1 METLLKIALII
12 HITAGLSALVCGLIA
27 LLLRKGSPKHKLNG
41 NIFFYSMIGVAITAL
56 FISAFKS
63 NDFLFYIGLF
73 SLFMTLSGK
82 RAIQN
87 KTSVPYKID
96 ILILLLGLGTG
107 IWMLAEAN
115 IVLRVFGAL
124 SLLLAL
130 GDFDVYYKVYR
141 KVAIPANTWLIRHIK
156 HMVGSYIS
164 TATAFLLVNIQFD
177 PFWIIWLIPTAFG
190 TPVIIYWIRKI
201 NTPAKKQLPV

>member
-1 METLLKIALII
+1 MESLLKIALIL
-12 HITAGLSALVCGLIA
+12 HIIAGMSALVCGLIA
-27 LLLRKGSPKHKLNG
+27 LLLRKGSSGHKLNG
-41 NIFFYSMIGVAITAL
+41 NIFFYSMMGVAITAL

-87 KTSVPYKID
+87 KTSTPGKID
-96 ILILLLGLGTG
+96 ILILILGLGTG

-115 IVLRVFGAL
+115 IVLRVFGGL

-130 GDFDVYYKVYR
+130 GDLNVYYKVYR
-141 KVAIPANTWLIRHIK
+141 KISIHGNTWLIRHIR

-164 TATAFLLVNIQFD
+164 TATAFLVVNIQFD
-177 PFWIIWLIPTAFG
+177 PVWIMWLIPTAVG

-201 NTPAKKQLPV
+201 TPQPKKQLS

>member
-1 METLLKIALII
+1 METLLQIALII
-12 HITAGLSALVCGLIA
+12 HIIAGMSALVCGLIA
-27 LLLRKGSPKHKLNG
+27 LLLRKGSSRHKLNG

-87 KTSVPYKID
+87 KTSSPDKID
-96 ILILLLGLGTG
+96 ILILILGFGTG
-107 IWMLAEAN
+107 IWMLAELN

-130 GDFDVYYKVYR
+130 GDVNVYYKVYR
-141 KVAIPANTWLIRHIK
+141 KLAIPANTWLIRHIR

-164 TATAFLLVNIQFD
+164 TATAFLVVNIQFD
-177 PFWIIWLIPTAFG
+177 PAWIMWLIPTAFG
-190 TPVIIYWIRKI
+190 TPVIIYWVRKI
-201 NTPAKKQLPV
+201 TPQPKKQLS

>member
-1 METLLKIALII
+1 MESLLQISLII
-12 HITAGLSALVCGLIA
+12 HIIAGMSALVCGLIA
-27 LLLRKGSPKHKLNG
+27 LLLRKGSSGHKLNG

-87 KTSVPYKID
+87 KTSSPGKID
-96 ILILLLGLGTG
+96 ILILILGLGTG
-107 IWMLAEAN
+107 IWMLAEPN
-115 IVLRVFGAL
+115 LVLRVFGAL

-130 GDFDVYYKVYR
+130 GDLSVYYKVYR
-141 KVAIPANTWLIRHIK
+141 QHVMPSNTWLLRHIRH
-156 HMVGSYIS
+156 MMGSYIS
-164 TATAFLLVNIQFD
+164 TTTAFLVVNIQIQ
-177 PFWIIWLIPTAFG
+177 PAWVIWLLPTFIG

-201 NTPAKKQLPV
+201 TPQSKKQLS